1 MGLRVIPQVSVSLAA
16 ANQPRRRTTVFESSR
31 LLGTQIQFLRNY
43 VHQLFQEIGGSS
55 VVSLFTGVF
64 HACVSIFHYWH
75 RLVWTRARSLRM
87 FDLSLSCCMKLP
99 GEEGEGGG
107 VTPSTP
113 RLKRNNYANDL
124 AVCRGTL
131 LAHKSPSAAVGHLPR
146 QRVHHCPKGFQ
157 TCWKPRVGRT
167 QCVAQ
172 INRKVTDSLSNPK
185 ESAPKIK

>member
-16 ANQPRRRTTVFESSR
+16 ANQPRRHTTVFESSR

-131 LAHKSPSAAVGHLPR
+131 LAHKSPSVLQLVICRG
-146 QRVHHCPKGFQ
+146 
-157 TCWKPRVGRT
+157 
-167 QCVAQ
+167 
-172 INRKVTDSLSNPK
+172 K
-185 ESAPKIK
+185 ESIIV